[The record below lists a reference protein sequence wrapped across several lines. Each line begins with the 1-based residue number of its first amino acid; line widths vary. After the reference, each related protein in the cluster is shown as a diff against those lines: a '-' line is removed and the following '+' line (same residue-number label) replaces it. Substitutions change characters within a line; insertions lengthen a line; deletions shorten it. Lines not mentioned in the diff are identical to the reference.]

1 MPRRII
7 ARDGRIQQ
15 LECVR
20 TCQGETGEDGRRIP
34 VPIEGSEFTMDVDNL
49 IVAAGE
55 SADFS
60 GFHSHLAVKEDR
72 LIVEPDGVT
81 LRNGIF
87 AGGDVATGAG
97 KVSEAIGSGKKAAL
111 AIHRYLEKKAGQ
123 DVFKPEVVSFEEMNP
138 DYFYAAPRNDAGHLD
153 LRQAIQSFDEACL
166 GYPEEQAVK
175 ETQRCFGCAAPPT
188 YKVEE
193 CKGCINC
200 AERCPASAITIE
212 PLQDPYTVGVDPGQF
227 DQDEIMRIC
236 EKAHLHPKQIICYCT
251 DTRAGE
257 IAAAILKG
265 AKTPEDIARMTGA
278 RTGCTVLCVQS
289 IIKLLEVSGNPV
301 KAVGTHQVYGKTF
314 TLWDID
320 PELKQRDEKRGYHYD
335 DDQHLIEKVFEKK

>member
-1 MPRRII
+1 
-7 ARDGRIQQ
+7 
-15 LECVR
+15 
-20 TCQGETGEDGRRIP
+20 
-34 VPIEGSEFTMDVDNL
+34 MDVDN
-49 IVAAGE
+49 IVVAAGE

-111 AIHRYLEKKAGQ
+111 AIHRFLGKKAGQ

-138 DYFYAAPRNDAGHLD
+138 DYFYAAPRNEAGYLD
-153 LRQAIQSFDEACL
+153 LGQSVQSFDEACL
-166 GYPEEQAVK
+166 GYPEDQALK
-175 ETQRCFGCAAPPT
+175 ETQRCFGCAAPPS
-188 YKVEE
+188 YKVED

-212 PLQDPYTVGVDPGQF
+212 PLQEPYTVGVDPGQF

-236 EKAHLHPKQIICYCT
+236 EKAHVHPKQIICYCT

-257 IAAAILKG
+257 IVAAILKG

-301 KAVGTHQVYGKTF
+301 RAVGTHQVYGKTF
-314 TLWDID
+314 TLWDMD
-320 PELKQRDEKRGYHYD
+320 PRLKQRDEKRGYHYD